1 MGVHTCPDD
10 RPVSDRVTLSIIRA
24 DGVILLG
31 KRWQASSNAR
41 DLIVSGPNT
50 TH

>member
-10 RPVSDRVTLSIIRA
+10 RPVSDRVTQS
-24 DGVILLG
+24 DGRILLD